1 MINEL
6 NENERRIRTAALAV
20 IGPQQIVTVDEIR
33 SVITRVASLFWSEGV
48 DLEKIIR
55 NIEVCLNVSI
65 GGIGGALGDD
75 TDHIEWLSIRR
86 LDIKW
91 NYWERYKH
99 WLRYEKSMP
108 PTVVDDLD
116 DTTDAALARLEDPF
130 RIGAWD
136 RRGMVVGHVQ
146 SGKTG
151 HYTGLICKAV
161 DAGYR
166 LIVVL
171 AGSDNGLRSQT
182 QLRID
187 EGFLGFTMGYGAGEQ
202 TGSKVGVGLLPDFA
216 LGSFDPISL
225 TTAAENGDFR
235 AAQAQ
240 GLGIVPGGA
249 QPLILVVK
257 KNAVVL
263 RNLINWA
270 SAVKGAPQDGV
281 HKIPHLP
288 ILVIDDECDYASVN
302 TKNTIYDYERKG
314 GIEGE
319 PTAINGLIRRLL
331 HMFQQSSYVGYTA
344 TPFANIFIY
353 HEPGKERKEFG
364 EDLFPRSFIIC
375 LARSS
380 QYMGADRVF
389 GLTDSAVQGVKATL
403 GLPILRPFNDLDS
416 WIPPDHDRFWK
427 APAGPLPESLQKSI
441 LSFILVC
448 AARRARGDENEHNS
462 MLLHLSRLQDVQKE
476 IFQVMEEHLNVI
488 RRAVRNSSENDPR
501 QIALDLKDLWESDF
515 LGTTTTFDNPNL
527 RCIAWDEIKSHLL
540 PAIEKVKIKVING
553 TSSDALDYYEN
564 RKHGVSVIAIGGA
577 KLSRGLTLE
586 GLSVS
591 YFQRTTKMYDTLM
604 QMGRWFGY
612 RPGYEDLCRLYTSP
626 ELNRWYRDIAMATE
640 ELYNQFEEMRIIGAT
655 PKEFGLKVAKAP
667 GSLMVTARVKMRNAT
682 SLKLNYAGTNPSYR
696 ALKASSL
703 KDSISAAERLVR
715 WASSISVKDPGSPG
729 PVHLFTEMPV
739 DGVLRFLNE
748 FPQYLGITTADPRLL
763 SRYVSA
769 CNSVGDLTS
778 WSIGIISLNDPSK
791 NNEDFAGNKSKK
803 EIDFAGLKVRL
814 PVRKPDAFE
823 LDFEG
828 DERVI
833 GTLWDPAHEGLGL
846 SNSELE
852 KLANKPSPPRGQH
865 YRECRRSDHGLL
877 VIYLLDPEPFGTS
890 IAPFTTESCVPAFAI
905 SFPKS
910 NRAPA
915 IDYIV
920 RNDYW
925 NKEDE
930 DSEENR

>member
-1 MINEL
+1 MINGL
-6 NENERRIRTAALAV
+6 NETEHRLRIAALAM
-20 IGPQQIVTVDEIR
+20 IGPQQAVTIDEIR
-33 SVITRVASLFWSEGV
+33 SVVTRISDLFSSTEV

-55 NIEVCLNVSI
+55 NIEVSLNVVV
-65 GGIGGALGDD
+65 GGISGALGDD
-75 TDHIEWLSIRR
+75 ADHIEWLPIRR

-99 WLRYEKSMP
+99 WMRYVKNMP

-116 DTTDAALARLEDPF
+116 DTTDAVLGRLEDPS
-130 RIGAWD
+130 RLGVWD

-202 TGSKVGVGLLPDFA
+202 KGSRVGVGLLPDFA
-216 LGSFDPISL
+216 LDSFDPISL

-281 HKIPHLP
+281 HKIPQLP

-314 GIEGE
+314 GVEGE

-331 HMFQQSSYVGYTA
+331 HMFDQSSYVGYTA

-353 HEPGKERKEFG
+353 NEPGKERKEFG
-364 EDLFPRSFIIC
+364 EDLFPRSFIVC

-389 GLTDSAVQGVKATL
+389 GLADSALQGVKATT

-427 APAGPLPESLQKSI
+427 APSGPLPKSLQEAI
-441 LSFILVC
+441 LSFVLVC

-476 IFQVMEEHLNVI
+476 IFQVIEDHLNLI
-488 RRAVRNSSENDPR
+488 RRAVRNSTEHDPR
-501 QIALDLKDLWESDF
+501 QVALDLKALWDSDF
-515 LGTTTTFDNPNL
+515 LETTTTFDDPNL
-527 RCIAWDEIKSHLL
+527 RSISWEEVNSNLL
-540 PAIEKVKIKVING
+540 PAIEKIKVKVING

-564 RKHGVSVIAIGGA
+564 RKQGVSVIAIGGA

-612 RPGYEDLCRLYTSP
+612 RPGYADLCRLYTSP
-626 ELNRWYRDIAMATE
+626 ELNRWYREIAMATE
-640 ELYNQFEEMRIIGAT
+640 ELYNQFEELRIIGAT
-655 PKEFGLKVAKAP
+655 PKEFGLKVAKSP
-667 GSLMVTARVKMRNAT
+667 GSLLVTARVKMRNAT
-682 SLKLNYAGTNPSYR
+682 SLKLSYAGTNPSYR
-696 ALKASSL
+696 ALKASAI
-703 KDSISAAERLVR
+703 KNSISAAERLVR
-715 WASSISVKDPGSPG
+715 WALSNSVNDPSSPG
-729 PVHLFTEMPV
+729 PVHLFTDMPV

-763 SRYVSA
+763 GRYVSA

-778 WSIGIISLNDPSK
+778 WSIGIISLNDK
-791 NNEDFAGNKSKK
+791 DKGQ
-803 EIDFAGLKVRL
+803 IDFAGLKVRL
-814 PVRKPDAFE
+814 ATRTPD
-823 LDFEG
+823 DFDG

-833 GTLWDPAHEGLGL
+833 GTLWDPTHEGLGL
-846 SNSELE
+846 STQELE
-852 KLANKPSPPRGQH
+852 KLAYKPSPPRGQH
-865 YRECRRSDHGLL
+865 FRECRRSDHGLL
-877 VIYLLDPEPFGTS
+877 VIYLLEPKAFGTES
-890 IAPFTTESCVPAFAI
+890 APFTDEICVPAFAM
-905 SFPKS
+905 SFPQSTK
-910 NRAPA
+910 APA
-915 IDYIV
+915 IDYVV

-925 NKEDE
+925 DREDE